1 MWVRKRLSPLHSSCV
16 SLSGGDH
23 LNLGNVSMHLRS
35 RRYPCL
41 RFDVK
46 TLHPCPACSPLLAQ
60 AEREEEEE
68 EGEEDGSL
76 IEIAE
81 EADLIQ
87 ADRMIEEEEVVRPR
101 RRKKEE
107 NGAVQEL
114 AKVLLAMRL
123 DNYGPGT
130 AAGQEQAAGEWEVT
144 HFLTAL
150 ESPNRVGKGNS
161 VITARGLWVKLS
173 RNRPETIC
181 PDLIFTFFCCTTF
194 TSSS

>member
-1 MWVRKRLSPLHSSCV
+1 MSFSLHTACV
-16 SLSGGDH
+16 SLSRADH
-23 LNLGNVSMHLRS
+23 FNLENVSMHLS
-35 RRYPCL
+35 SHRYPCSPS
-41 RFDVK
+41 DVK
-46 TLHPCPACSPLLAQ
+46 TLYPCPACFPLLAQ

-68 EGEEDGSL
+68 EEGEEEGSL

-123 DNYGPGT
+123 DNYGPRT
-130 AAGQEQAAGEWEVT
+130 AARQEQAAGGWEVT
-144 HFLTAL
+144 HFLTVPK
-150 ESPNRVGKGNS
+150 SPDKVGKGSS

-173 RNRPETIC
+173 QERPESIC
-181 PDLIFTFFCCTTF
+181 PDLIFTSFCCTIF